1 VAVVVTGAAGFIG
14 SALVDEL
21 VRSGLQVVALD
32 RRPPAALPGGAVP
45 LMADLL
51 DPDPVLHDALA
62 GADAVFHLAG
72 RPGVR
77 DPDRHADLRRHRDNV
92 LATQRV
98 LGLVPHSTPLVVTS
112 SSSVYGGSPGR
123 PSAETD
129 PLRPLGGYAR
139 SKVAVEALCARRL
152 AAGGSVSV
160 ARPFTVVGERQRPD
174 MALAVWTAA
183 ARRGDPIRVHG
194 SLARS
199 RDVTDVQDVARAL
212 RLMAERG
219 VTGPMNAGTGRPR
232 TLAELVDAV
241 RRAAGPVPV
250 TVVPAHHAD
259 PPGTWADTTALHRR
273 LGLRPRT
280 DLDDVVRRV
289 IAAGSPEPAPSEAIG
304 PEPATST
311 PIGSEA
317 TSSGPVRTDAV
328 PGLAGRAAPA
338 RARAIHR
345 EPVPAL

>member
-1 VAVVVTGAAGFIG
+1 MLASLSRDAGKGEADLIGTEERVAVVVTGAAGFIG
-14 SALVDEL
+14 SALVAEL
-21 VRSGLQVVALD
+21 VRSGLRVVALD
-32 RRPPAALPGGAVP
+32 RRPPAGLPAGAVP
-45 LMADLL
+45 LVADLL
-51 DPDPVLHDALA
+51 DPDPALHDALA
-62 GADAVFHLAG
+62 GAGAVFHLAG

-92 LATQRV
+92 LATHRV
-98 LGLVPHSTPLVVTS
+98 LGLVPPGTPLVVTS

-129 PLRPLGGYAR
+129 PPRPLGGYAR
-139 SKVAVEALCARRL
+139 SKVTVEALCARRL
-152 AAGGSVSV
+152 AGGGAVAV

-174 MALAVWTAA
+174 MALAVWAAA

-199 RDVTDVQDVARAL
+199 RDVTDVRDVVRAL

-219 VTGPMNAGTGRPR
+219 VTGTLNVGTGRPR
-232 TLAELVDAV
+232 ALAELVDAV
-241 RRAAGPVPV
+241 RWAAGPVPV

-273 LGLRPRT
+273 LGLLPRT

-289 IAAGSPEPAPSEAIG
+289 IAAQAAG
-304 PEPATST
+304 PEPAH
-311 PIGSEA
+311 PD
-317 TSSGPVRTDAV
+317 SSPD
-328 PGLAGRAAPA
+328 PAGRAAPA
-338 RARAIHR
+338 GARTANP
-345 EPVPAL
+345 EPVPAP